1 MKTSSRAARR
11 GAALVVTLALLLLLT
26 VAAVA
31 FFSQVTTESQTARS
45 FADSVATRQLA
56 ESATSIV
63 MSQIREAT
71 TVPNGAWASQ
81 PGMLRVYGEKG
92 AASEKAHAFYKLYSS
107 KDLTVSGAE
116 LRDFDPD
123 REVPAGIDQGW
134 NHQAALWTDLNEPAL
149 VSNPAGR
156 GKSRF

>member
-81 PGMLRVYGEKG
+81 PGMIRVYGENG

-107 KDLTVSGAE
+107 PDLVVSGSE
-116 LRDFDPD
+116 LTTFDPD
-123 REVPAGIDQGW
+123 REVPSGGKTGW
-134 NHQAALWTDLNEPAL
+134 NHQPALWTDLNEPVLARHGEGES
-149 VSNPAGR
+149 V
-156 GKSRF
+156 K